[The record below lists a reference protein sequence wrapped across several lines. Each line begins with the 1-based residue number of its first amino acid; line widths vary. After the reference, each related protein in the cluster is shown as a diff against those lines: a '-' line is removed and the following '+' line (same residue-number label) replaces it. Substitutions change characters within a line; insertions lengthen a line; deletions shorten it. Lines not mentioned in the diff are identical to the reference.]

1 MQNYNFFEVEEKWKN
16 YFLKNKTFKT
26 EDNKKKKVLLFR
38 NVSLSIRKY
47 SYGTC

>member
-26 EDNKKKKVLLFR
+26 QDTKKINFIV
-38 NVSLSIRKY
+38 
-47 SYGTC
+47 